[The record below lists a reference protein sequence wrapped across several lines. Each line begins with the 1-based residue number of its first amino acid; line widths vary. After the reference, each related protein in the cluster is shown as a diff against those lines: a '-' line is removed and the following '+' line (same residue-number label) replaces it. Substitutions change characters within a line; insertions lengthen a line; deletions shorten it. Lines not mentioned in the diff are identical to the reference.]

1 MAESTAK
8 NVLHIENVTMQ
19 FGGVVAVNGLSL
31 DVNEGEIVA
40 LIGPNGAGK
49 TTAFNCVTGIYEP
62 TYGKVDFLGETIL
75 SNMPKGKM
83 EKLYLGDVE
92 PRVIPVVKST
102 PDVITKKGIART
114 FQNIRLFGQ
123 LTVFDNVLIA
133 KHMRAKQNVFSA
145 TLRLNHAE
153 EARMRQETMAL
164 LEEQNLAHLK
174 NEIASSLPY
183 GLQRRLEIARALAT
197 EPKLLLLDEP
207 AAGMNPQE
215 TQDLTD
221 FILQIRDSYHLSI
234 FMIEHHMDLVMQISD
249 RIYVLDFGKL
259 IANGTPDEIQN
270 NQRVIDAYL
279 GVSDDAED

>member
-1 MAESTAK
+1 MDNMK
-8 NVLHIENVTMQ
+8 NVLHMDNVTMQ

-31 DVNEGEIVA
+31 DVNEHEIVA

-49 TTAFNCVTGIYEP
+49 TTAFNCVTGIYQP
-62 TYGKVDFLGETIL
+62 TYGSVSFHGEIIL
-75 SNMPKGKM
+75 ADTPQGKM
-83 EKLYLGDVE
+83 RRLYAGDVT
-92 PRVIPVVKST
+92 PKALTPVRKT
-102 PDVITKKGIART
+102 PDEVTKLGIART
-114 FQNIRLFGQ
+114 FQNIRLFGN

-133 KHMRAKQNVFSA
+133 KHMRARQNVFSA

-153 EARMRQETMAL
+153 EKRMRDESMEL
-164 LEEQNLAHLK
+164 LEMQGLAHLK
-174 NEIASSLPY
+174 DELASSLPY

-197 EPKLLLLDEP
+197 SPSLLLLDEP

-221 FILQIRDSYHLSI
+221 FIKQIRDDYHLTI

-259 IANGTPDEIQN
+259 IAHGTPDEVQN
-270 NQRVIDAYL
+270 NPKVIEAYL
-279 GVSDDAED
+279 GVSDDVND